1 MQAPFK
7 KKSLLSSTS
16 LERTSALGT
25 ASRSEPE
32 ASVPEDSA
40 LSAPP
45 QDFRGAGLPE
55 DLVKA
60 LGPDVVNTL
69 LAGVQDLLEEMRSQ
83 KDEPEVP
90 LDKQRLSDFLDQ
102 AVPDLPAMLHLF
114 EHYLNARAWTS
125 RVLVFEPAP
134 KPVHWRL
141 EGVYAAEPY
150 LLPGGLSGLDDL
162 MDGLREKV
170 EPGSAALWVHG
181 VALGGESLFMV
192 YLRWPEGPPVLLT
205 LREGQWGRVETARTR
220 HLLLLQLVLGG
231 APGDTKRW
239 KAFMAAQADWQHDNA
254 REEFETLLG
263 GWGLE
268 PLSDAQWE
276 DLVRVAYVNKSMLRL
291 YQECARAMSEA
302 PLLEAHGLLKAQAD
316 QFETQVKFFD
326 KRKQE
331 LEKELEKK
339 TKRLRSDLERSEL
352 LAKGAQTRARRLQE
366 ENAQLQ
372 RQAKPG
378 TAQKGPTEDDF
389 VLALDRLFLS

>member
-1 MQAPFK
+1 
-7 KKSLLSSTS
+7 
-16 LERTSALGT
+16 
-25 ASRSEPE
+25 
-32 ASVPEDSA
+32 
-40 LSAPP
+40 
-45 QDFRGAGLPE
+45 
-55 DLVKA
+55 
-60 LGPDVVNTL
+60 
-69 LAGVQDLLEEMRSQ
+69 
-83 KDEPEVP
+83 
-90 LDKQRLSDFLDQ
+90 
-102 AVPDLPAMLHLF
+102 
-114 EHYLNARAWTS
+114 
-125 RVLVFEPAP
+125 
-134 KPVHWRL
+134 
-141 EGVYAAEPY
+141 VYAAEPY

-162 MDGLREKV
+162 MDGLREQV

-181 VALGGESLFMV
+181 VALGGENLFMV

-268 PLSDAQWE
+268 PLSDARWE

-331 LEKELEKK
+331 LEKSWRRKPSGCARTWSAVSCSPRALKLGHEDCRRKTRSCSARPSRVLRKRVPRKTTSSWRSTGCLLLEPYLGTKK
-339 TKRLRSDLERSEL
+339 SP
-352 LAKGAQTRARRLQE
+352 AR
-366 ENAQLQ
+366 
-372 RQAKPG
+372 
-378 TAQKGPTEDDF
+378 T
-389 VLALDRLFLS
+389 